1 MAQDFGSGVSR
12 RQALGVGGGLLA
24 GFGVSGLLART
35 ASAAPE
41 VAQREEID
49 LALFRPVSVSST
61 DYAATPGQFAVDGLA
76 QVGVRG
82 SGWRAGQG
90 DGQWLVVD
98 LQGRC
103 EISSVV
109 LTFEARP
116 GDPAFDANASRAET
130 LGTEVLS
137 SYAVAFDLDVSDDGR
152 TWRTVHHAESG
163 TGGVVTVPLAPAV
176 KGRWVRFSAT
186 RRSTTNPLGLN
197 GLQVFGTSGD
207 TRPAV
212 RGWTNWPVQNHENPA
227 LTVAADGSVPLESG
241 WVLTMADLAPV
252 QDGAAMSGP
261 GVDTRGWVPATVP
274 GTVLASLVEQGHL
287 PDPVHGM
294 NNLQIPEALSR
305 HTWWYRRTFGLPRG
319 LDTSAGRHVWLEF
332 DGINHEAEFWLNGAK
347 IGAQSNPF
355 GRAVI
360 DVTTALKRSGDQN
373 LAVKITPMPY
383 PGSPGDKGPR
393 GEAWVGANSTMFK
406 NSPTYLAVSGWDWM
420 PAVRDRASGI
430 WNHVRLRS
438 TGAVVVGD
446 PRIDTVLPDKTTAEV
461 TFTVPVRNVEATAKN
476 VTVTAEF
483 DGVEVSKAVTVPP
496 NAESDVVFAPATHPQ
511 LRIRNP
517 KLWWPNGYGEPV
529 LHDLTLTATVGG
541 AVSDRKKRKFGI
553 RQVTYQY
560 DLPITIV
567 DGAAEQTVEFPSQQA
582 RYVRM
587 QGLKRATNWGFSVF
601 TMSVVD
607 SGAPDTDLA
616 RGKTATASSAA
627 DWTSPGAVTDGDP
640 KSRWTSNYNDNEWV
654 QVDLGAA
661 TSFDRVVLRWETA
674 YAATYKIQVSQDSDT
689 WTDVASKDNSPKPLI
704 ILVNGVKI
712 FARGGS
718 WGWDELLRRMPASR
732 ADAAVALHKDM
743 NFTMIR
749 NWVGSSYREELFD
762 ACDRYGILLWNEF
775 WLGWSSDPANHEQF
789 FAQAE
794 DTVLRYR
801 SHPCCVVWFGC
812 NEGSPPSSV
821 DKVLREIVHTNTDLM
836 YQPNSASGVIT
847 GDGTYRWVDPR
858 SYGTGEATGGKFG
871 FWSEI
876 GLPTVSVAE
885 SMRNLVGQ
893 GNAGWPIGEAW
904 YHHDWSE
911 NSNQQPNGYKAAID
925 ARLAPSSSLEEFTRK
940 AQFVNYENMRAIFEA
955 WNSRLWND
963 ATGVL
968 LWMSHPA
975 WHSTVWQTY
984 DYDMDVNGSYY
995 GSRKGCEQRHVQAD
1009 PTTWQVTAVNHTA
1022 AALTGATVKA
1032 QLLGL
1037 DGKAI
1042 GQAQQQKLDVAATS
1056 ASKLFTVPFDDALPA
1071 FHLLRLTLTD
1081 STGKQLS
1088 ENVYWRYRT
1097 PESMH
1102 ALNQLAYTQLQTT
1115 LSTTKNGYT
1124 AIIRNTGRTVAAMVR
1139 LSLRERNGTD
1149 RVLPTL
1155 YSDNYFWLL
1164 PGEVRTV
1171 TIDPQR
1177 SVRNPRLLAEAYNSA
1192 PKLT

>member
-1 MAQDFGSGVSR
+1 MAQDFGGGVSR
-12 RQALGVGGGLLA
+12 RQALTMGGGLLA
-24 GFGVSGLLART
+24 GFGVGSLLPGA

-41 VAQREEID
+41 QAAAQQAVD
-49 LALFRPVSVSST
+49 LALFRPISVSST
-61 DYAATPGQFAVDGLA
+61 DYAATPAEFAVDGLA
-76 QVGVRG
+76 QVGVQG
-82 SGWRAGQG
+82 SGWRAAQG
-90 DGQWLVVD
+90 DGQWMIID

-103 EISSVV
+103 DITSVV
-109 LTFEARP
+109 LTFEAKP
-116 GDPAFDANASRAET
+116 GDPAFDANASRADT
-130 LGTEVLS
+130 IGTEILS
-137 SYAVAFDLDVSDDGR
+137 SFAIVFDLDVSDDGR
-152 TWRTVHHAESG
+152 NWRTVYRTESG
-163 TGGVVTVPLAPAV
+163 TGAVVTIPLTVRA
-176 KGRWVRFSAT
+176 RWVRFTAS

-197 GLQVFGTSGD
+197 GFQVYGTSRD
-207 TRPAV
+207 NRPAV
-212 RGWTNWPVQNHENPA
+212 RGWTSWPLQNHENPA
-227 LTVAADGSVPLESG
+227 LTVAPDGSVPLESG
-241 WVLTMADLAPV
+241 WVLTMQDFVPGK
-252 QDGAAMSGP
+252 DGAALSAP
-261 GVDTRGWVPATVP
+261 SVDTRGWVPATVP
-274 GTVLASLVEQGHL
+274 GTVLASLVEQKHL
-287 PDPVHGM
+287 PDPVYGM
-294 NNLQIPEALSR
+294 NNLKIPEALSR
-305 HTWWYRRTFGLPRG
+305 HSWWYRRTFALPRG
-319 LDTSAGRHVWLEF
+319 LDVSAGRHVWLEF
-332 DGINHEAEFWLNGAK
+332 DGINHEAEIWLNGAK
-347 IGAQSNPF
+347 IGAMSNPF
-355 GRAVI
+355 GRAAL
-360 DVTTALKRSGDQN
+360 DVTTTLRKTGDQN
-373 LAVKITPMPY
+373 LAVRIAPMPF

-438 TGAVVVGD
+438 TGATVLGD
-446 PRIDTVLPDKTTAEV
+446 PRIDTVLPDSSTAEV
-461 TFTVPVRNVEATAKN
+461 TFTVPVRNVEAGAQN
-476 VTVTAEF
+476 VTVTAAF
-483 DGVEVSKAVTVPP
+483 DGITVSKTVTVPS
-496 NAESDVVFAPATHPQ
+496 NSESAVVFAPSEFSQ
-511 LRIRNP
+511 LRIKNP
-517 KLWWPNGYGEPV
+517 KLWWPNGYGDPV
-529 LHDLTLTATVGG
+529 LHDLTLTVAKGS
-541 AVSDRKKRKFGI
+541 AVSDRKTLKFGI

-567 DGAAEQTVEFPSQQA
+567 DGAAEQTVDFPAQQA

-587 QGLKRATNWGFSVF
+587 QGGRRATNWGFSLF
-601 TMSVVD
+601 TLSVVD
-607 SGAPDTDLA
+607 SKNPDDDLA
-616 RGKTATASSAA
+616 RGKTADASSAA

-640 KSRWTSNYNDNEWV
+640 RSRWTSNYNDNEWV

-661 TSFDRVVLRWETA
+661 TSFDRVKLRWETA
-674 YAATYKIQVSQDSDT
+674 YAATFKIQVSQDGQT

-718 WGWDELLRRMPASR
+718 WGWDELLRRMPGSR

-749 NWVGSSYREELFD
+749 NWVGSSYREELFE
-762 ACDRYGILLWNEF
+762 ACDKYGILLWNEF
-775 WLGWSSDPANHEQF
+775 WLGWSADPANHDKFFEQ
-789 FAQAE
+789 AK

-801 SHPCCVVWFGC
+801 SHACCVVWFGC

-858 SYGTGEATGGKFG
+858 QYGTGEATGGKFG

-876 GLPTVSVAE
+876 GLPIVSVVE

-893 GNAGWPIGEAW
+893 GNSGWPIGEAW
-904 YHHDWSE
+904 YMHDWSE

-925 ARLAPSSSLEEFTRK
+925 ARLAPSSSLEEFCRK

-984 DYDMDVNGSYY
+984 DYDLEVNGSYY

-1009 PTTWQVTAVNHTA
+1009 PTNWQVKAVNHTA
-1022 AALTGATVKA
+1022 SALTGVTVKA
-1032 QLLGL
+1032 QLHGL
-1037 DGKAI
+1037 DGKTI
-1042 GQAQQQKLDVAATS
+1042 GSAVEKKLDVGALSVVDTFS
-1056 ASKLFTVPFDDALPA
+1056 VPFDDALPA
-1071 FHLLRLTLTD
+1071 FHLMRLTLTG
-1081 STGKQLS
+1081 SNGAVIS
-1088 ENVYWRYRT
+1088 ENTYWRYRT
-1097 PESMH
+1097 EASMH
-1102 ALNQLAYTQLQTT
+1102 ALNQVAYTQLATT
-1115 LSTTKNGYT
+1115 LTANKNGYT
-1124 AIIRNTGRTVAAMVR
+1124 AVVRNTGKTVAAMVR

-1164 PGEVRTV
+1164 PGESRTV
-1171 TIDPQR
+1171 TINPQR
-1177 SVRNPRLLAEAYNSA
+1177 SVRTPRLLAEAYNSA